1 MKKMMTKEEVL
12 YKLAAY
18 CSSAERCVQD
28 VEKKLQKADL
38 SQEDNQQILHRL
50 QQEKFVDDRRYA
62 FAFVND
68 KIRFN
73 QWGRIKIAYEL
84 KNIATGEI
92 VSAEPAY
99 SISHDGKSEILTFPE
114 SLPFGIYEFSVWG
127 NLEPGTKSDGLSDT
141 IVLHQDA
148 KGEAKEVYHY
158 TAVLNYDY
166 DKASYTAGLKRAVGC
181 LLVDATNL
189 PSRINFSKK
198 EISGVMS
205 KVSKGLE

>member
-1 MKKMMTKEEVL
+1 MKKMMTKEEAL

-84 KNIATGEI
+84 KKKAIS
-92 VSAEPAY
+92 SAYIDEALA
-99 SISHDGKSEILTFPE
+99 SIDEDEYINQLTSILKGK
-114 SLPFGIYEFSVWG
+114 
-127 NLEPGTKSDGLSDT
+127 
-141 IVLHQDA
+141 Q
-148 KGEAKEVYHY
+148 
-158 TAVLNYDY
+158 
-166 DKASYTAGLKRAVGC
+166 
-181 LLVDATNL
+181 
-189 PSRINFSKK
+189 
-198 EISGVMS
+198 
-205 KVSKGLE
+205 KGLNAKDKRERYGKLFRFAAGRGFAPAEITCCLKLLGNDEDWYSDDME

>member
-1 MKKMMTKEEVL
+1 MKEMMTKEEVL

-28 VEKKLQKADL
+28 VEKKLQKVDL

-84 KNIATGEI
+84 KKKAIS
-92 VSAEPAY
+92 SAYIDEALA
-99 SISHDGKSEILTFPE
+99 SIDEDEYINQLTSILKGK
-114 SLPFGIYEFSVWG
+114 
-127 NLEPGTKSDGLSDT
+127 
-141 IVLHQDA
+141 Q
-148 KGEAKEVYHY
+148 
-158 TAVLNYDY
+158 
-166 DKASYTAGLKRAVGC
+166 
-181 LLVDATNL
+181 
-189 PSRINFSKK
+189 
-198 EISGVMS
+198 
-205 KVSKGLE
+205 KGLNAKDKRERYGKLFRFAAGRGFAPAEITCCLKLLGNDEDLYSDDME

>member
-84 KNIATGEI
+84 KKKAIS
-92 VSAEPAY
+92 SAYIDEALA
-99 SISHDGKSEILTFPE
+99 SIDEDEYINQLTSILKGK
-114 SLPFGIYEFSVWG
+114 
-127 NLEPGTKSDGLSDT
+127 
-141 IVLHQDA
+141 Q
-148 KGEAKEVYHY
+148 
-158 TAVLNYDY
+158 
-166 DKASYTAGLKRAVGC
+166 
-181 LLVDATNL
+181 
-189 PSRINFSKK
+189 
-198 EISGVMS
+198 
-205 KVSKGLE
+205 KGLNAKDKRERYGKLFRFAAGRGFAPAEITCCLKLLGNDEDLYSDDME

>member
-1 MKKMMTKEEVL
+1 MKEMMTKEEVL

-84 KNIATGEI
+84 KKKAIS
-92 VSAEPAY
+92 SAYIDEALA
-99 SISHDGKSEILTFPE
+99 SIDEDEYTNQLTSILKGK
-114 SLPFGIYEFSVWG
+114 
-127 NLEPGTKSDGLSDT
+127 
-141 IVLHQDA
+141 Q
-148 KGEAKEVYHY
+148 
-158 TAVLNYDY
+158 
-166 DKASYTAGLKRAVGC
+166 
-181 LLVDATNL
+181 
-189 PSRINFSKK
+189 
-198 EISGVMS
+198 
-205 KVSKGLE
+205 KGLNAKDKRERYGKLFRFAAGRGFAPAEITCCLKLLGNDEDLYSDDME

>member
-1 MKKMMTKEEVL
+1 MTKEEVL

-84 KNIATGEI
+84 KKKAIS
-92 VSAEPAY
+92 SAYIDEALA
-99 SISHDGKSEILTFPE
+99 SIDEDEYINQLTSILKGK
-114 SLPFGIYEFSVWG
+114 
-127 NLEPGTKSDGLSDT
+127 
-141 IVLHQDA
+141 Q
-148 KGEAKEVYHY
+148 
-158 TAVLNYDY
+158 
-166 DKASYTAGLKRAVGC
+166 
-181 LLVDATNL
+181 
-189 PSRINFSKK
+189 
-198 EISGVMS
+198 
-205 KVSKGLE
+205 KGLNAKDKRERYGKLFRFAAGRGFAPAEITCCLKLLGNDEDLYSDDME

>member
-1 MKKMMTKEEVL
+1 MKEMMTKEEVL

-84 KNIATGEI
+84 KKKAIS
-92 VSAEPAY
+92 SAYIDEALA
-99 SISHDGKSEILTFPE
+99 SIDEDEYINQLTSILKGK
-114 SLPFGIYEFSVWG
+114 
-127 NLEPGTKSDGLSDT
+127 
-141 IVLHQDA
+141 Q
-148 KGEAKEVYHY
+148 
-158 TAVLNYDY
+158 
-166 DKASYTAGLKRAVGC
+166 
-181 LLVDATNL
+181 
-189 PSRINFSKK
+189 
-198 EISGVMS
+198 
-205 KVSKGLE
+205 KGLNAKDKRERYGKLFRFAAGRGFAPAEITCCLKLLGNDEDLYSDDME

>member
-1 MKKMMTKEEVL
+1 MKEMMTKEEVL

-84 KNIATGEI
+84 KKKAISSAYIDEALASIDEDEYNSILKSLLKQKLKSIKAETDYERNAKLIRFAAGRGFAMQEIMRFVKGAMSSITQSTIAQ
-92 VSAEPAY
+92 SDKD
-99 SISHDGKSEILTFPE
+99 SIPITKSVISQFNG
-114 SLPFGIYEFSVWG
+114 SQVFGIDVPMMQNS
-127 NLEPGTKSDGLSDT
+127 
-141 IVLHQDA
+141 
-148 KGEAKEVYHY
+148 
-158 TAVLNYDY
+158 
-166 DKASYTAGLKRAVGC
+166 
-181 LLVDATNL
+181 
-189 PSRINFSKK
+189 SKK
-198 EISGVMS
+198 RVCSF
-205 KVSKGLE
+205 LLCPF